1 MLLFIGYWGNIVYKK
16 YTCRLLDRNWLGME
30 ELMQGNIINTPK
42 KKKKINTLWI
52 SLSCKLAPVLYPEYK
67 YRLL

>member
-30 ELMQGNIINTPK
+30 ELMQGNIINTPC
-42 KKKKINTLWI
+42 I

-67 YRLL
+67 YRVL